1 MTHTL
6 KTWPEYFQAIKAGKK
21 KFELRKNDRN
31 FQTGDR
37 LVLNEYEPETN
48 KYSGDKLVVT
58 AGYILEGGQFG
69 LEDGY
74 CIISLDE

>member
-1 MTHTL
+1 MMHTL

-31 FQTGDR
+31 FQEGDM
-37 LVLNEYEPETN
+37 LVLKEYEPETN
-48 KYSGDKLVVT
+48 QYSGDALMLT

-74 CIISLDE
+74 CIISLEE